1 MPLRNGIFPAISVN
15 KGRHGHQVLDGEL
28 VSRKGTQEGKDICHL
43 AAIKLQSLP
52 TVSPEEI
59 PDMQTQDIGPR

>member
-1 MPLRNGIFPAISVN
+1 MMSQSSVTVALQ
-15 KGRHGHQVLDGEL
+15 HGWVIPEE
-28 VSRKGTQEGKDICHL
+28 TQKENNICHL

-59 PDMQTQDIGPR
+59 PELQTQDIGPR